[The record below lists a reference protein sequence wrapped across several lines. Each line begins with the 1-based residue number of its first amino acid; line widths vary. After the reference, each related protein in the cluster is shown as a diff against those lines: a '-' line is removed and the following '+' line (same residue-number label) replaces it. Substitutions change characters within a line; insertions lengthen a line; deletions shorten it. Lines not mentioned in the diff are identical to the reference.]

1 MHRQTSLIFWF
12 LIPLIT
18 IFATPGINTD
28 STNLPRLAIL
38 GSLST
43 ALFFQL
49 IHKIKLLNHSRIKM
63 IYLASLVFFL
73 TLLIPLLLTE
83 APIEQQIFGVYGRNA
98 GVLTYVFLLF
108 IFLTASITNFKAT
121 SRAVI
126 WSIVATSTF
135 ESVYAGIQYLGL
147 DPIDWQ
153 ASETWIR
160 GTLINPN
167 FLAAFLGIAE
177 VIILVLLTRQKN
189 SKKISFFLIFQFVFN
204 LVILVLSTS
213 MQGIIMT
220 SLGVVFVIYLQ
231 LKDRNIHSVLMRLYW
246 GFIALS
252 SGFSIAGILQI
263 GPLTKLMYQDS
274 VTFRGD
280 YWYSGIHMFLKYPFS
295 GVGLDSYGDNY
306 LEFRS
311 LASATQ
317 RDPNIASDVAH
328 NVLIDFAANGG
339 IFLLSAYLFLNF
351 IVLLS
356 VIRVFKT
363 KAELSVEYLAVL
375 IAWIAFQAQSIISMN
390 QIVIVTVGW
399 ILAGLVIGFE
409 RQLTGSLSFEVTKK
423 GKKKAGLLG
432 FNIGFMTFI
441 GVLIGFVISSFPL
454 FGDLNWRASLLTG
467 DSSKVI
473 AAAEAWPRNSGRY
486 VATANGYMQF
496 EKYDEA
502 KSAID
507 NGLKFN
513 DKNINLWKL
522 ILLNPKY
529 SVKEKENARSAILQL
544 DPQRK

>member
-1 MHRQTSLIFWF
+1 
-12 LIPLIT
+12 
-18 IFATPGINTD
+18 
-28 STNLPRLAIL
+28 
-38 GSLST
+38 
-43 ALFFQL
+43 
-49 IHKIKLLNHSRIKM
+49 M

-189 SKKISFFLIFQFVFN
+189 SKRISFFLIFQFFFN

-231 LKDRNIHSVLMRLYW
+231 LKDRNIQSALMRLYW

-295 GVGLDSYGDNY
+295 GVGMDSYGDNY

-409 RQLTGSLSFEVTKK
+409 RQLAGSLSFEVTKK
-423 GKKKAGLLG
+423 GKKNTGLLG
-432 FNIGFMTFI
+432 INIGFMTFI
-441 GVLIGFVISSFPL
+441 GVLIGFVVSSLPL

-473 AAAEAWPRNSGRY
+473 AAADAWPRNSGRY

-496 EKYDEA
+496 EKFDEA
-502 KSAID
+502 KRAIN

-513 DKNINLWKL
+513 NKNIDLWKL

-529 SVKEKENARSAILQL
+529 SVKEKDNARSTILQL

>member
-1 MHRQTSLIFWF
+1 VQNKTSVIFWF
-12 LIPLIT
+12 LIPFIT

-38 GSLST
+38 GGLST

-49 IHKIKLLNHSRIKM
+49 IYKIRLLNHSKLKM
-63 IYLASLVFFL
+63 IYLASLVFSL
-73 TLLIPLLLTE
+73 TLLIPLLFSE

-98 GVLTYVFLLF
+98 GVLTYIFLLF
-108 IFLTASITNFKAT
+108 IFLSSSVANFKAT

-126 WSIVATSTF
+126 WSIVVTSTF

-177 VIILVLLTRQKN
+177 VIILVILTRQKN
-189 SKKISFFLIFQFVFN
+189 SKRLSYFLIFQFFFN

-213 MQGIIMT
+213 MQGLIMT
-220 SLGVVFVIYLQ
+220 AVGIIFVIYLQ
-231 LKDRNIHSVLMRLYW
+231 LRDRNIHISLLRLYW
-246 GFIALS
+246 GSVFLLS
-252 SGFSIAGILQI
+252 SFSIAGILQK
-263 GPLTKLMYQDS
+263 GPLMKLMYQDS

-280 YWYSGIHMFLKYPFS
+280 YWFSGIHMFLNYPFS
-295 GVGLDSYGDNY
+295 GVGMDSYGDNY

-328 NVLIDFAANGG
+328 NVLIDFAANCG

-409 RQLTGSLSFEVTKK
+409 RQLAGSLSFEVTKK
-423 GKKKAGLLG
+423 GKKNTGLLG
-432 FNIGFMTFI
+432 INIGFMTFI
-441 GVLIGFVISSFPL
+441 GVLIGFVVSSLPL

-473 AAAEAWPRNSGRY
+473 AAADAWPRNSGRY
-486 VATANGYMQF
+486 VATANGYTQF
-496 EKYDEA
+496 EKFDEA
-502 KSAID
+502 KRAI
-507 NGLKFN
+507 NSGLKFN
-513 DKNINLWKL
+513 DKNIDLWKL

-529 SVKEKENARSAILQL
+529 SVKEKDNARRTILQL